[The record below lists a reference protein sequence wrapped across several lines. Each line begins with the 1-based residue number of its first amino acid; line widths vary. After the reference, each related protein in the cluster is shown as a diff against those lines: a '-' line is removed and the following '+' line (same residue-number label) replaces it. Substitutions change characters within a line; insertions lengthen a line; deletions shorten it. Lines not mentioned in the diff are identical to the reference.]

1 MGGRIL
7 GHQTFM
13 TLKETDDE
21 KKIDKQWDILKTKIM
36 QPNLALIFSQ
46 VRAVGCHR
54 YGVTF
59 NSLVGQ
65 GTHFALVFALR
76 EQKKSDGA
84 TIRSLLT
91 ANKVRASAPTATFSC
106 HLPLLCYVWWRLS
119 SEVGLSSAV

>member
-46 VRAVGCHR
+46 VCAVGAIGTVSR
-54 YGVTF
+54 STRW
-59 NSLVGQ
+59 LVRGR
-65 GTHFALVFALR
+65 TSHSCSHSESR
-76 EQKKSDGA
+76 RRA
-84 TIRSLLT
+84 TAR
-91 ANKVRASAPTATFSC
+91 
-106 HLPLLCYVWWRLS
+106 RL
-119 SEVGLSSAV
+119 GRC